1 MQKRKYKKFGAV
13 ILIVAMI
20 VTMFSTVSASADEG
34 GTAEDQSSTKS
45 AIYECTGWYLRS
57 PHTISYIDQYETQ
70 HNAIAPALFGLKL
83 QGSDSVAASVYCCDL
98 ITDAPDE
105 EDNITYV
112 RTNLEDALYD
122 DSFDNSG
129 YNAYYTRE
137 KASQIRYILKYGFH
151 ADFSDTELRNLA
163 KAADINEETE
173 GKLTKGEALN
183 ATQCAI
189 WSLANPKNLK
199 NIYYSTWN
207 LDSSRIES
215 TELDDE
221 IQGHVD
227 GTKYPDVNNRIQKVY
242 KYLVDNC
249 STGYNNPSVIAQFT
263 DENTVLTLKKLTEEG
278 EAVYD
283 VTVSFKLKGTFTD
296 KGDLKLTA
304 SLGKHSQTWQ
314 LLKGEGDKLT
324 ADKDGM
330 YTITFE
336 DVPADSL
343 GNNPEIK
350 LVLDGSQEIQTGFY
364 FYEPINPQTG
374 KVDRSTAQSF
384 VGTGAGST
392 PIHRET
398 TIGFQLGTKTVK
410 IKKCDGSAQALKD
423 VESPTPEQV
432 DELKLGL
439 KGVEFALYVQYGDL
453 TKPVPLGLAN
463 KITDENGE
471 ITWEGLA
478 EAKNADGTDAIKYY
492 VKEVST
498 PAGYIKN
505 DELIEVGQAED
516 STPILVKNCHDL
528 GSLTIR
534 KTTENFSDESPNKDR
549 HYEFLVELDYNQ
561 AYLKSNNH
569 EWTST
574 EALEEQYAVLIA
586 DYENSCEEAA
596 QLSVE
601 EDPENPETPAEVKHP
616 ELVRLEKD
624 KTTGKM
630 TAKVLL
636 KAGESITLSGIPA
649 GAEYTVTELNANRK
663 PMGDNVMNE
672 FDGELIATPDASRT
686 GIIKEVKEGVAVTD
700 LSKEEFVNVRFDE
713 GVLDMDT
720 DAQFSIDIHKTL
732 DGRPSTKAFSFTLTD
747 VTPGDSKLPTQT
759 VYNET
764 EGDETGNV
772 VFAPIKFKEAGTYT
786 FEIREV
792 LEKGYICDDNVYT
805 VVVKVDRND
814 DMKCLE
820 VADVKYYSQ
829 DKKAE
834 DIAALEKAAE
844 DAAKETGSEP
854 AEIELTGEEGL
865 LEEGESIVFKNTTI
879 TYGNYTSVG
888 VKKVWELNG
897 KGTASDSVTVNLLK
911 NGKVDKT
918 VVLNQGNNWSYTWNL
933 LDDSYTWTVSEAD
946 VPEGFTS
953 NITKDGLTFT
963 ITNTYVE
970 EEKTDEEEG
979 GGGNGGNGNGGGNS
993 GNDKNPNRLPP
1004 DWNVLDE
1011 TPKTGDAGADALVLN
1026 ILLLSISALAGTILY
1041 LRRKKTNR

>member
-1 MQKRKYKKFGAV
+1 
-13 ILIVAMI
+13 
-20 VTMFSTVSASADEG
+20 MFSTVSASADEG
-34 GTAEDQSSTKS
+34 GAAEGVSSTNS
-45 AIYECTGWYLRS
+45 AIYINPGWYLRS
-57 PHTISYIDQYETQ
+57 PHRISYYDQTGTVHSE
-70 HNAIAPALFGLKL
+70 IAPALFSLKL
-83 QGSDSVAASVYCCDL
+83 LGASDSEAFGVYCCDL
-98 ITDAPDE
+98 ITDAK
-105 EDNITYV
+105 NGTTYV
-112 RTNLEDALYD
+112 RTNLEDALNED
-122 DSFDNSG
+122 GASGSG
-129 YNAYYTRE
+129 YTAYYTKENAARL
-137 KASQIRYILKYGFH
+137 RYILKYGFH
-151 ADFSDTELRNLA
+151 AGYSDAELSTLA
-163 KAADINEETE
+163 SNAVIKKED
-173 GKLTKGEALN
+173 GDLTRGEALS

-189 WSLANPKNLK
+189 WSLANRKNLK
-199 NIYYSTWN
+199 DIYTGTIKPEDLTVILS
-207 LDSSRIES
+207 D
-215 TELDDE
+215 ELDEE
-221 IQGHVD
+221 IKSIQND
-227 GTKYPDVNNRIQKVY
+227 FDSMREKRIQKVY
-242 KYLVDNC
+242 DYLLE
-249 STGYNNPSVIAQFT
+249 SSKAGYENPSVIVQFT
-263 DENTVLTLKKLTEEG
+263 DENTVLTVKKLTEEG
-278 EAVYD
+278 AVYD

-304 SLGKHSQTWQ
+304 SLGKQSQTWQ
-314 LLKGEGDKLT
+314 LLSGEGNKLT

-336 DVPADSL
+336 NVPSELLKDQ
-343 GNNPEIK
+343 PKIK
-350 LVLDGSQEIQTGFY
+350 LVLDGSQTIKTGFY
-364 FYEPINPQTG
+364 FYEPINPETG
-374 KVDRSTAQSF
+374 KVQRSYAQSL
-384 VGTGAGST
+384 VGTGEGST

-410 IKKCDGSAQALKD
+410 VKKYDGSAQVPEGAKNWTLKD
-423 VESPTPEQV
+423 
-432 DELKLGL
+432 
-439 KGVEFALYVQYGDL
+439 VEFALYVKYGDL
-453 TKPVPLGLAN
+453 TEPVLYPGLAN

-471 ITWEGLA
+471 ITWDGLV
-478 EAKNADGTDAIKYY
+478 EEKNADGTDAIKYY
-492 VKEVST
+492 VKEGST

-505 DELIEVGQAED
+505 DELIEVGQAEN
-516 STPILVKNCHDL
+516 SILTPVENCHDL
-528 GSLTIR
+528 GSLTIS
-534 KTTENFSDESPNKDR
+534 KTAENFSDESPNKDR

-561 AYLKSNNH
+561 AYLTSNSH

-574 EALEEQYAVLIA
+574 KALEEQYDVLRA
-586 DYENSCEEAA
+586 DYKNSCEAVA

-601 EDPENPETPAEVKHP
+601 EDPENPEEPAEVKHP
-616 ELVRLEKD
+616 VSVPLVKD
-624 KTTGKM
+624 ETTGKM
-630 TAKVLL
+630 TAKILL

-649 GAEYTVTELNANRK
+649 GAEYTVTELNADEK

-686 GIIKEVKEGVAVTD
+686 GIIKEVKDGIAATDPSVAN
-700 LSKEEFVNVRFDE
+700 FVNARFDE

-720 DAQFSIDIHKTL
+720 DTRFSIDIQKTL
-732 DGRPSTKAFSFTLTD
+732 DGKPSTRAFSFTLTD
-747 VTPGDSKLPTQT
+747 VTNGGNKVLT
-759 VYNET
+759 VKNAT
-764 EGDETGNV
+764 EGDEAGNV

-805 VVVKVDRND
+805 VVVKVVRND
-814 DMKCLE
+814 NNYCLE
-820 VADVKYYSQ
+820 IDDVKYYSQ

-834 DIAALEKAAE
+834 EIAALEKAAE
-844 DAAKETGSEP
+844 DEAKENGSEP

-993 GNDKNPNRLPP
+993 GDDKNPNRLPP